1 MESYIPSPDL
11 PPFLEGVADS
21 IDDLFHEI
29 TLAIDMGA
37 ETIHVQWHPI
47 YRYPQSCYVD
57 VSLEIAVRYFK
68 VSEFVSRVFAISV
81 LFSPVASP
89 CLPKQEAGCSIPGP
103 LWHSQD
109 C

>member
-29 TLAIDMGA
+29 TSAIDMGA
-37 ETIHVQWHPI
+37 ETIHVEWHPI

-57 VSLEIAVRYFK
+57 VSLEIADEEYGWQIEDFEILENAT
-68 VSEFVSRVFAISV
+68 SE
-81 LFSPVASP
+81 
-89 CLPKQEAGCSIPGP
+89 Q
-103 LWHSQD
+103 
-109 C
+109 